1 MTLVPPGNISQVN
14 LAATS
19 TSDPWGALH
28 VHVLPLF
35 NGEPLR
41 IPMCAIPYVHLSTAS
56 SDPTFREDLNSLV
69 KRHIQTVVTS
79 TPHRALNMLET
90 DAAELIAAG
99 MVTLN
104 AKLMGI
110 HESKL
115 IARVVETWNFFW
127 DQVLTYVEGVNNS
140 SSYLGD
146 VD

>member
-1 MTLVPPGNISQVN
+1 MENPSGSPCALSSISTHPLLVADFAP
-14 LAATS
+14 
-19 TSDPWGALH
+19 
-28 VHVLPLF
+28 
-35 NGEPLR
+35 
-41 IPMCAIPYVHLSTAS
+41 
-56 SDPTFREDLNSLV
+56 REDLNSLV

-90 DAAELIAAG
+90 DAAELIASG

-127 DQVLTYVEGVNNS
+127 DQVLTYVEGVINLS
-140 SSYLGD
+140 SSFGTAH
-146 VD
+146 